1 MILKK
6 LNFLKMELRNQK
18 MKAVSLVEL
27 KDGIHLKLQN
37 SIRFQFIQMFGVLAM
52 FYFLFFQVKYLTG
65 I

>member
-18 MKAVSLVEL
+18 MKAVSLIEI
-27 KDGIHLKLQN
+27 KDGFLLKLQN
-37 SIRFQFIQMFGVLAM
+37 SIKFQFIQMFGVLAM
-52 FYFLFFQVKYLTG
+52 FYFLFFQVKYPTG